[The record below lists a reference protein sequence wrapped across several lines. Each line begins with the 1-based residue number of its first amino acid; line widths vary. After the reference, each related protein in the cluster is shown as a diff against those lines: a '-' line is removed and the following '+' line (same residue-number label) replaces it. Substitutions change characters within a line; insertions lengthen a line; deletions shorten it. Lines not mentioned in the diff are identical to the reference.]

1 MNMETAANVTPT
13 FRKFGMTSLSDG
25 LEISVMTC
33 VPQTAPGSSPKGVV
47 QLVHGM
53 CEHKE
58 RYIPFMNFWRGTDM
72 PASSTTTVAMENLS
86 VPGKISAISMKAASW
101 P

>member
-1 MNMETAANVTPT
+1 MNMETAAKLTPT
-13 FRKFGMTSLSDG
+13 FRKFGMASLSDG

-33 VPQTAPGSSPKGVV
+33 VPQTAPGVSPKGIV

-58 RYIPFMNFWRGTDM
+58 RYIPFMEFLARNGYAGIIHDHRGHG
-72 PASSTTTVAMENLS
+72 ES
-86 VPGKISAISMKAASW
+86 VRSREDLGYFYEGG
-101 P
+101 